1 MVRSLERKRLHTV
14 QLVPLTA
21 FDASGQLDLGP
32 MRRQTERLYAA
43 GVRVFIPCA
52 GSSEF
57 HTMVNDEIVSA
68 VRMTREVVG
77 DDAIVMTPVGLQLQ
91 AAIDLGR
98 RAAEVGAD
106 ALLVMPLVNPYLSDA
121 GARDYYESLLQQVPL
136 PAVVYKKDTYPSNQL
151 LLQMAD
157 HPQLIGVKYS
167 MPDISAFHHIV
178 QQDQGRL
185 DWFCGHAERYAPF
198 FMLAGAPGYTSGAGN
213 ICPRVTL
220 AMHRALAAGDY
231 TESLR
236 LQKILAPIEDY
247 RARDANSYNVSFLKH
262 AIRSLGMDFGQPRA
276 PYRRLTSAEQQE
288 IETLVA
294 PILHAEAELG

>member
-77 DDAIVMTPVGLQLQ
+77 NDAIVMTPVGLQLQ

-98 RAAEVGAD
+98 RAAEAGAD

-167 MPDISAFHHIV
+167 MPDISAFQHIV

-220 AMHRALAAGDY
+220 AMHRALASGDY
-231 TESLR
+231 SEALR

-247 RARDANSYNVSFLKH
+247 RAREANSYNVSFLKH
-262 AIRSLGMDFGQPRA
+262 AIRSLGMDFGQPRP

-288 IETLVA
+288 IESLVA
-294 PILHAEAELG
+294 PILRAEAELG

>member
-98 RAAEVGAD
+98 RAAEAGAD

-220 AMHRALAAGDY
+220 AMHRALASGDY
-231 TESLR
+231 TEALR